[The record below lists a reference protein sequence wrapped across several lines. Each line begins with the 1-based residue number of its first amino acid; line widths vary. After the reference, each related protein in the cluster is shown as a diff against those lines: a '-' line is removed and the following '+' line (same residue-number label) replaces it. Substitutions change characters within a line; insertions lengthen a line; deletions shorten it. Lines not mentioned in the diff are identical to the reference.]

1 MGMEAPNDISQRS
14 QRRHSCR
21 SISSADELMDMSVS
35 SRSIKRSLIRRKN
48 RNGISSSAKIYPAST
63 SNLILYRNH
72 HGNASPNKLSRAL
85 LTRRSGSGKLR
96 GSSLHHLTSCT
107 TTSKQNEDW
116 GEMTQNEDWDMTILP
131 PNNDKFDQSHA
142 PPIVSSPIHS
152 SMRTPDR
159 ATSSEDATSTRC
171 PTTQIDSNIL
181 WGPIRIVAPII
192 SQSPFPMTNQS
203 LHNIYVP
210 KSSMK
215 DDAKKINTA
224 ARHRDT
230 TPRLHVKFSTAQV
243 EVIGTTPYNL
253 LPNPSSAWHTPQDND
268 VSLHSANLHA
278 AKIDRVMQYASETA
292 GERTYNSSTGLTSP
306 QVLKEYLSCPYEL
319 IGVEYL
325 LSAQKS
331 IREWLKINVTNA
343 VIDEQKEEQERVRV
357 LQRGGW
363 GGGLKQAQD
372 KRGDDMHLLTILA
385 VGSNA
390 RSDADSNGSLSSSI
404 HPPKR
409 SVSFTFSER
418 SSSSIENQKDP
429 QVQLKHLQVVNY
441 SERVSNLSTM
451 STHMAL
457 ERAAYINLLD

>member
-1 MGMEAPNDISQRS
+1 MA
-14 QRRHSCR
+14 
-21 SISSADELMDMSVS
+21 
-35 SRSIKRSLIRRKN
+35 
-48 RNGISSSAKIYPAST
+48 
-63 SNLILYRNH
+63 
-72 HGNASPNKLSRAL
+72 
-85 LTRRSGSGKLR
+85 
-96 GSSLHHLTSCT
+96 
-107 TTSKQNEDW
+107 
-116 GEMTQNEDWDMTILP
+116 P
-131 PNNDKFDQSHA
+131 PNNDTFEQQSHA

-159 ATSSEDATSTRC
+159 ATSSEDTTSTSTRC
-171 PTTQIDSNIL
+171 PTTQTDSNIF

-192 SQSPFPMTNQS
+192 SQSPFPITNQS

-224 ARHRDT
+224 ASHRDT

-243 EVIGTTPYNL
+243 EVIGTTSYNL

-268 VSLHSANLHA
+268 ASLHSANLHA

-331 IREWLKINVTNA
+331 VREWLKINVTNA
-343 VIDEQKEEQERVRV
+343 VIDEQQEEQERVRV
-357 LQRGGW
+357 LQQGGR

-372 KRGDDMHLLTILA
+372 KQGDDLHLLTILA

-409 SVSFTFSER
+409 RISSNDSLSSSVHTHKRRLSNSFTFSER
-418 SSSSIENQKDP
+418 SSSSVENQKDP
-429 QVQLKHLQVVNY
+429 QVQLKNLQVVNY
-441 SERVSNLSTM
+441 SERLSNLSTM